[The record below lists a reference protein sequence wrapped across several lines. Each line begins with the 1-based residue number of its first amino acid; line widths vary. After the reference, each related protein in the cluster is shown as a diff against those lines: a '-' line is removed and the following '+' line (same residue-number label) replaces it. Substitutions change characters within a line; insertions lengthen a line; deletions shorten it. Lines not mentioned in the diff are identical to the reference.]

1 MDRVVIYHYKSHH
14 HLSHHILMRD

>member
-1 MDRVVIYHYKSHH
+1 MNKVIVYHYKSHH